1 MRTVT
6 RRILLNHTDAF
17 GIAFTGQLVTIAMEA
32 VEEVLAGTAMDYAQL
47 LRERRF
53 GTPVVHLES
62 DFRRPLRHGQTAEI
76 RVSCQR
82 IGERSYSMRAEFVTS
97 EDGPAATITMVHA
110 CVDHTLAPCALPE
123 AIRTTLAEL
132 GT

>member
-1 MRTVT
+1 MRSVT

-32 VEEVLAGTAMDYAQL
+32 VEEVLAGTAMDYAAM

-62 DFRRPLRHGQTAEI
+62 DFRRPLRHGQAAEI
-76 RVSCQR
+76 RVSCVR
-82 IGERSYSMRAEFVTS
+82 IGERSYSLRAEFFIG
-97 EDGPAATITMVHA
+97 EDAPVATVTMVHA
-110 CVDHTLAPCALPE
+110 CVDHTLTSCALPE
-123 AIRTTLAEL
+123 AIRTTLAALEA
-132 GT
+132 